1 VVVGFVA
8 AAAVLTGCG
17 GTTEAASADGAW
29 RNDADIEFVQS
40 MIPHHEQALMMAAM
54 ADQAAQDQRIRDLA
68 EGISTS
74 QAAEIELMRSWLA
87 AWGVEE
93 ADAAGHAAMG
103 HGLDGSGMP
112 GMMTGDQLTALV
124 KSEASRFDRM
134 FLAMMIDHHEGAIEM
149 ARTVQDEG
157 DNAEVAALAD
167 GIIEAQA
174 REIADMRDWL
184 AAT

>member
-1 VVVGFVA
+1 VA
-8 AAAVLTGCG
+8 AAALLAGCG
-17 GTTEAASADGAW
+17 GTTEAAPADGAW

-54 ADQAAQDQRIRDLA
+54 ADQAAEDPRIRRLA
-68 EGISTS
+68 DDIEAS
-74 QAAEIELMRSWLA
+74 QPSEIELMRSWLA

-124 KSEASRFDRM
+124 KARSSRFDRM
-134 FLAMMIDHHEGAIEM
+134 FLTMMIDHHEGAIEM
-149 ARTVQDEG
+149 ARTVQAEG
-157 DNAEVAALAD
+157 DNADVAALAD

-174 REIADMRDWL
+174 REIAGMKHWL